1 MARDRTRF
9 VCRSCGAFAPRW
21 LGRCP
26 DCGTWDALVEEAA
39 PREAEPARTAPPARP
54 HRLAEIEAGPEDDRI
69 RTGIA
74 ELDRILGGGVVR
86 DSAVLVGGEPGIGKS
101 TLLLEA
107 AARISR
113 AAGTTLYAS
122 GEESE
127 RQIRARAERL
137 RIRADDLLVLAETD
151 LDAILGA
158 VESIGPAALIVDSIQ
173 TLSSGEIPSAPGSV
187 SQVRE
192 CAARLVRDAKAR
204 GYALFAIG
212 HVTKEGAIAGPKI
225 LEHLVDA
232 VLYFEG
238 DGAMTY
244 RILRCVKNRFGSVD
258 EIGIFRMTEGGLEEV
273 PNPSELFLSERD
285 RTDPGA
291 VVVPVIEGTRPL
303 LVEIQALVAESNYQ
317 IPNRRVAGV
326 DPNRI
331 AMLVALAEKRL
342 GLRLGRQD
350 VFVNVVGG
358 VRVPEP
364 AADLGALLAIASG
377 YLERAVPGTV
387 VVAGEVGLRGEI
399 RPVRGL
405 ELRLR
410 EAAKLGFRRAAVP
423 ARGADA
429 VDIPGIALDCFRD
442 IAEACAHYLGVD
454 VRQPRSM

>member
-9 VCRSCGAFAPRW
+9 VCQACGAVAPRW

-26 DCGTWDALVEEAA
+26 DCGTWDGLIEEVAPRATAA
-39 PREAEPARTAPPARP
+39 PRAAPAGRP
-54 HRLAEIEAGPEDDRI
+54 HRLAEIEAGPDEERI

-74 ELDRILGGGVVR
+74 ELDRILGGGAVR
-86 DSAVLVGGEPGIGKS
+86 DSAILVGGEPGIGKS
-101 TLLLEA
+101 TLLLDA
-107 AARISR
+107 AARIAR
-113 AAGTTLYAS
+113 AAGPTLYAT

-137 RIRADDLLVLAETD
+137 GIRADDLFVLAETD
-151 LDAILGA
+151 LEAILGA

-173 TLSSGEIPSAPGSV
+173 TLSRASIPSAPGSV

-192 CAARLVRDAKAR
+192 CAAALVRDAKAR

-212 HVTKEGAIAGPKI
+212 HVTKDGAIAGPKI

-238 DGAMTY
+238 EGSLAF

-258 EIGIFRMTEGGLEEV
+258 EIGIFRMTEQGLEEV
-273 PNPSELFLSERD
+273 PNPSDLFLSERD
-285 RTDPGA
+285 RIDPGA
-291 VVVPVIEGTRPL
+291 VVVPAIEGTRPL

-317 IPNRRVAGV
+317 IPNRRVAGL
-326 DPNRI
+326 DPNRV

-377 YLERAVPGTV
+377 YLERAIPGTV
-387 VVAGEVGLRGEI
+387 VVAG
-399 RPVRGL
+399 
-405 ELRLR
+405 
-410 EAAKLGFRRAAVP
+410 
-423 ARGADA
+423 
-429 VDIPGIALDCFRD
+429 
-442 IAEACAHYLGVD
+442 
-454 VRQPRSM
+454 